1 MVPRPLQKLG
11 GDSPLVSKADPI
23 FKTLD
28 ESPRTFQSLVV
39 LLTVQGLVL
48 VRLSSMYDFAL
59 MLGQLDN
66 IPLRGLGLL

>member
-11 GDSPLVSKADPI
+11 GDFPLVSKADPI

-39 LLTVQGLVL
+39 LLMVQGLVL
-48 VRLSSMYDFAL
+48 VRLSSVYDFAL

>member
-11 GDSPLVSKADPI
+11 GDSSLVSKADPI

-66 IPLRGLGLL
+66 IPL

>member
-28 ESPRTFQSLVV
+28 ESPRTTSIPC
-39 LLTVQGLVL
+39 GASDGSGI
-48 VRLSSMYDFAL
+48 SS
-59 MLGQLDN
+59 GSS
-66 IPLRGLGLL
+66 IIHV

>member
-1 MVPRPLQKLG
+1 M
-11 GDSPLVSKADPI
+11 SKADPI

-66 IPLRGLGLL
+66 IPL